1 MKVREKINLIIDLL
15 LTLALG
21 IIAGIG
27 FLIKYTLPPGREKI
41 LKYGDNRE
49 FFFLG
54 WDRHQWGSFHL
65 VVAFVM
71 LGLLVLH
78 IFLHWKTILCL
89 VRKAIPQAWLRRSLW
104 LIVGFLC
111 LIFIL
116 FAFFISPVLKGAEDF
131 LHRHAH
137 SASVKPEINRTL
149 RAPEPEMELAR
160 EATKTDHGQKHLHSG
175 ENHSSL
181 TGRMRLADIAIQF
194 RIPLDKVKQRLGLPA
209 HVDSAETL
217 GRLCKIYGFTMQEA
231 RDRLEKADD
240 LLGTFK

>member
-1 MKVREKINLIIDLL
+1 MKVREKINLIVDLL

-27 FLIKYTLPPGREKI
+27 FLIKYTLPPGRERI
-41 LKYGDNRE
+41 LKYGENKDLV
-49 FFFLG
+49 FLG
-54 WDRHQWGSFHL
+54 LDRHQWGSIHL

-89 VRKAIPQAWLRRSLW
+89 VGKAIPQAWLRRSLW

-111 LIFIL
+111 LVFVL
-116 FAFFISPVLKGAEDF
+116 FAFFISPVQKEAEDF

-137 SASVKPEINRTL
+137 SASIKPGINRTL

-160 EATKTDHGQKHLHSG
+160 EATRMDHGQEHLHSR
-175 ENHSSL
+175 EHHSSL
-181 TGRMRLADIAIQF
+181 NGRMTLADIANQF
-194 RIPLDKVKQRLGLPA
+194 RIPLDKVKQRLGLPV

-217 GRLCKIYGFTMQEA
+217 GRLRKIYGFTMQEA
-231 RDRLEKADD
+231 RDRMEKAP
-240 LLGTFK
+240 

>member
-1 MKVREKINLIIDLL
+1 MKVREKINLIVDLL

-27 FLIKYTLPPGREKI
+27 FLIKYTLPPGRDRI
-41 LKYGDNRE
+41 LKYGENKDLV
-49 FFFLG
+49 FLG
-54 WDRHQWGSFHL
+54 LDRHQWGSIHL

-78 IFLHWKTILCL
+78 ILLHWKTILCL

-111 LIFIL
+111 LVFIL
-116 FAFFISPVLKGAEDF
+116 FAFFISPVQKGAEDF

-160 EATKTDHGQKHLHSG
+160 EAAKTDHGQEHLHSR
-175 ENHSSL
+175 ENPSSL
-181 TGRMRLADIAIQF
+181 NGRMTLADIANQF
-194 RIPLDKVKQRLGLPA
+194 RIPLDEVKQRLGLPA
-209 HVDSAETL
+209 HVDSSETL
-217 GRLCKIYGFTMQEA
+217 GRLRKTYGFTMQEA
-231 RDRLEKADD
+231 RDRLEKAED
-240 LLGTFK
+240 LHGT